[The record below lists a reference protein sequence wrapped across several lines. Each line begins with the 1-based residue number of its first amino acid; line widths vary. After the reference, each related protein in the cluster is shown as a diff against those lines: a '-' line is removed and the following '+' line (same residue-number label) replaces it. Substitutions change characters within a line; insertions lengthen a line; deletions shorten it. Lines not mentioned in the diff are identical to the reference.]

1 MMVRCGS
8 IVVSDM
14 SITGS
19 IQFHPLLERPLS
31 VVEGERMG
39 KLMETILFVIVF
51 VLLGYVIARY
61 DYDFLALLAIVF
73 FTIWFVKGDQE

>member
-1 MMVRCGS
+1 
-8 IVVSDM
+8 
-14 SITGS
+14 
-19 IQFHPLLERPLS
+19 
-31 VVEGERMG
+31 MG